1 MTRDEI
7 VQIAWDVG
15 LLMRSH
21 PSQDE
26 PTKLERF
33 AALVA
38 AAEKQ
43 KVVEYMNSRAFATG
57 HGDTIDDLLK
67 EMEWQVAEREREAC
81 AKLAGPHLGGEIA
94 AAIRARGET

>member
-21 PSQDE
+21 QSQDK

-33 AALVA
+33 AERIA

-43 KVVEYMNSRAFATG
+43 KVVVYMNSRAFATG

-67 EMEWQVAEREREAC
+67 ELEWQVAEREREAC
-81 AKLAGPHLGGEIA
+81 AKLAGPHLGGAIA
-94 AAIRARGET
+94 AAIRARGEV

>member
-21 PSQDE
+21 QSQDE

-33 AALVA
+33 AERIA
-38 AAEKQ
+38 AA
-43 KVVEYMNSRAFATG
+43 
-57 HGDTIDDLLK
+57 
-67 EMEWQVAEREREAC
+67 EREAC
-81 AKLAGPHLGGEIA
+81 AKLAGPHLGGQIA

>member
-21 PSQDE
+21 QSQDE

-33 AALVA
+33 AERIA
-38 AAEKQ
+38 AA
-43 KVVEYMNSRAFATG
+43 
-57 HGDTIDDLLK
+57 
-67 EMEWQVAEREREAC
+67 EREAC
-81 AKLAGPHLGGEIA
+81 ALIA
-94 AAIRARGET
+94 ESYEPRCDTCPSGVSTAIRARSNTGIKWEIEP

>member
-21 PSQDE
+21 QSQDE

-33 AALVA
+33 AERIA
-38 AAEKQ
+38 AA
-43 KVVEYMNSRAFATG
+43 
-57 HGDTIDDLLK
+57 
-67 EMEWQVAEREREAC
+67 EREAC
-81 AKLAGPHLGGEIA
+81 AKIA
-94 AAIRARGET
+94 ESYEPRCDTCPSGVTNAIRARGESE